1 MSVTLKQLRECTG
14 YEIVPGNSRGMSL
27 YIQFFH
33 KDPKHKGYLVKVT
46 DLVKK
51 MGNVLTSKG
60 LRQRA
65 SAEVSIEKLL
75 YQGSLKGL
83 SAGYLDDE
91 KMSAV
96 FHYLDKHHFIAYV
109 EFNEVTGLSTS
120 SWGRLK
126 IKTQDISGYRTKI
139 VNQPRPTAYVLKDDE
154 ASASALERYAAE
166 VLKAKAEAKAKDNE
180 AKAEAEEKPQKK
192 RGPKSDAVPVG
203 RLEKRYNSDELT
215 AVTGWFSR
223 RCA

>member
-1 MSVTLKQLRECTG
+1 MSVTLKQLRACTG
-14 YEIVPGNSRGMSL
+14 YEIVTGNSRGMSL
-27 YIQFFH
+27 YIQFVH

-51 MGNVLTSKG
+51 MGHVLTSKG

-96 FHYLDKHHFIAYV
+96 FRYLDKHHFIAYV
-109 EFNEVTGLSTS
+109 DFSELTGLSTS

-126 IKTQDISGYRTKI
+126 LKTKDISGYCTKI
-139 VNQPRPTAYVLKDDE
+139 VDQPRPTAYVLKDDE
-154 ASASALERYAAE
+154 ASASALERYADA
-166 VLKAKAEAKAKDNE
+166 VLKAKAAKRAKP
-180 AKAEAEEKPQKK
+180 KAVKKPHKK
-192 RGPKSDAVPVG
+192 RGPKADAVPVG
-203 RLEKRYNSDELT
+203 RLEKRYNNSELGV
-215 AVTGWFSR
+215 VTGWFSR